1 MTRRKIFVLILMSV
15 IILLALSF
23 IAFKP
28 SLADNSPVCAPSN
41 WDPYPR
47 PTYGLQA
54 YPSPEES
61 NCSYMPMIFKN
72 Q

>member
-1 MTRRKIFVLILMSV
+1 MNRRKMIVLILMSV
-15 IILLALSF
+15 IVLLALGF
-23 IAFKP
+23 VALKP
-28 SLADNSPVCAPSN
+28 SLADNSPVCAPPD

-47 PTYGLQA
+47 PTNGLQS
-54 YPSPEES
+54 YPPPDAD